1 MIKRYWSDA
10 LYLLLATGILVWVAW
25 DAFRFRLITYSPGA
39 DYWEHTAVLHAL
51 LEDPFHPQHPLIVT
65 TAGSPRFGPH
75 FVLIALFARALGL
88 DALGAMSLASVVDTW
103 LILSGIWWFFRLYFR
118 DRRASLYGLVV
129 FFGSWLEA
137 PHFSNV
143 FKLKVFF
150 SVAGYPSS
158 AAMGLTFVGLA
169 LGVRLL
175 RDPRVRP
182 VGLGA
187 FALLWAYVYVTHPLT
202 ATMGLPAAVLLAATE
217 PGVPRARRLRVAGA
231 VLGGLCLTVLWPYYP
246 ALGMV
251 MGGTV
256 HRMSGLEPEE
266 LGALHPFYALDA
278 LADIFGFCLP
288 SFAMLPYL
296 WVRRQQVFVVLG
308 ALLMLAVFLVS
319 ALLPIPLGHRYV
331 LLSVFFLQIAL
342 VKLLLNLTP
351 PAGSARLLTRV
362 LGGATVALLLLYLVG
377 SNVWTSREHFRRTA
391 ESARGRESV
400 TVRYARKVG
409 ERAGPHAVILSTT
422 LASWPLPTFGP
433 KVVSPHHK
441 NPLIP
446 DAEERRAAASRFFA
460 PFTPDAERRQ
470 ILARYHVTHVVAP
483 PRTAQPVQRFLDG
496 LAEGE
501 RLAGGFT
508 LYSLERP
515 RAVRPVP

>member
-10 LYLLLATGILVWVAW
+10 IYLVLAAGILAWVTW
-25 DAFRFRLITYSPGA
+25 DAFGFRLITYSPGA

-51 LEDPFHPQHPLIVT
+51 LESPWHPEHPLIVS

-75 FVLIALFARALGL
+75 FLLIALASGAAGL
-88 DALGAMSLASVVDTW
+88 DALGAMGVAAVVNTL
-103 LILSGIWWFFRLYFR
+103 LILGGIWWFFRLYFG

-129 FFGSWLEA
+129 FFGSWFDA

-158 AAMGLTFVGLA
+158 AAIGLTFVGLA
-169 LGVRLL
+169 LGIRLL
-175 RDPRVRP
+175 RGERSRP
-182 VGLGA
+182 LGLAA

-202 ATMGLPAAVLLAATE
+202 ATMALPAAVLLAATE
-217 PGVPRARRLRVAGA
+217 PGVSRPRRLRVAGA
-231 VLGGLCLTVLWPYYP
+231 VVGGFCLTVLWPYYP

-256 HRMSGLEPEE
+256 HRMSGLEPEA
-266 LGALHPFYALDA
+266 LAPLHPFYAASA
-278 LADIFGFCLP
+278 LEDILGFCLLAFP
-288 SFAMLPYL
+288 MLPYL
-296 WVRRQQVFVVLG
+296 WVRRQQVFAVLG
-308 ALLMLAVFLVS
+308 ALLMLAVFVTS
-319 ALLPIPLGHRYV
+319 ALFPIPLGHRYV

-351 PAGSARLLTRV
+351 PASSGARALPRLL
-362 LGGATVALLLLYLVG
+362 GGLSVALLLAFCVG
-377 SNVWTSREHFRRTA
+377 SNAWSSREHFRRIA
-391 ESARGRESV
+391 GLARGRESV
-400 TVRYARKVG
+400 TLRYARKVG
-409 ERAGPHAVILSTT
+409 ERAGPHAVVLSTT

-433 KVVSPHHK
+433 KIVSPHHK

-446 DAEERRAAASRFFA
+446 DAEERRHAASRFFA
-460 PFTPDAERRQ
+460 VHTSDRERRA
-470 ILARYHVTHVVAP
+470 ILAQYHVTHVVAP
-483 PRTAQPVQRFLDG
+483 PRTMPVVGYFLDG

-501 RLAGGFT
+501 RLAGGYT
-508 LYSLERP
+508 LYSLARSG
-515 RAVRPVP
+515 RARR